1 MPPSQHPVSRKEL
14 AANRANAAKS
24 TGPRTPNCEAR
35 SAQNAREHGFAA
47 STFAV
52 VRLEDLQEVDH
63 LRAGYQPVNSQELF
77 AIERLALTQQA
88 LFGDTRLTVSP
99 LVMQQGLCARGGQ
112 PPCQGLLRASRL
124 ETGLFTTCLNEV
136 LDSSG
141 NPVLLMTKE
150 LAGDGDIEITRAQNR
165 IRYQAQA
172 ERHYRRA
179 VEEFERLKALRQELP
194 NEPISDAQPEPNET
208 T

>member
-1 MPPSQHPVSRKEL
+1 MPPSQHPLSQKQL

-24 TGPRTPNCEAR
+24 TGPRTALGKSR
-35 SAQNAREHGFAA
+35 SAQNARKHGFTA

-63 LRAGYQPVNSQELF
+63 LRAGHQPVNSQELF

-99 LVMQQGLCARGGQ
+99 LVMQRGLCARGAQ
-112 PPCQGLLRASRL
+112 PPCQGLLRATRL
-124 ETGLFTTCLNEV
+124 ETGLFTTCLNQV

-141 NPVLLMTKE
+141 NPGMAISKSPTPRT
-150 LAGDGDIEITRAQNR
+150 ASA
-165 IRYQAQA
+165 IRPRPNATTA
-172 ERHYRRA
+172 ARSRSSKGSTPCGKNYRTNP
-179 VEEFERLKALRQELP
+179 FSTP
-194 NEPISDAQPEPNET
+194 NPNQMKPLNP
-208 T
+208 